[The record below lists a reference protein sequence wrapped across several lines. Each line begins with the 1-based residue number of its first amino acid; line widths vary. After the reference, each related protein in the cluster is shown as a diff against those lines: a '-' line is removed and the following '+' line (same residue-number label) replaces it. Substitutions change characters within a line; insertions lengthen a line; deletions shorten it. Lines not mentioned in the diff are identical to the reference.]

1 VHQLAKELGV
11 SSKDIVSKCQAEG
24 IPDITN
30 HMSAISVGLS
40 VTVREWFGEG
50 SSAST
55 AVETAAPVDVAAAR
69 KKAPRK
75 KAAPK
80 IAAKA
85 TVKASATA
93 VEEPKHET
101 VPPKVDIAEIAASAA
116 SEISAREAF
125 AKKEALQNE
134 AEDGMDESAANAFE
148 GETEVDLEETVA
160 DAGVSTGTVD
170 DAPMPVATDDEGE
183 PVMNI
188 PKRPEVI
195 KPAGEI
201 LTEKKKVK
209 LSGPVVVRVE
219 QPDAI
224 PAPRAPRP
232 PRNNDEFGGF
242 QRGGPRTGGGVRDI
256 TPADAEPTVDRGRGG
271 GGGARKRDGDKAG
284 RGSSGTGDRRNRN
297 DRRRDGRT
305 GRSFQGAGDDPR
317 SSTGGGS
324 SWRDQDL
331 LERNRRLNSAGGFFK
346 RHRQDRSRKRGGRAV
361 VAQRPEGPV
370 KVSEPISIKELSA
383 ASGIKANDILKQL
396 FMMGVMTN
404 INSAI
409 ETDQAHEVMANYDIE
424 LEVVEKKSAAE
435 VIEAQFET
443 RDRTNEEARSPVVTI
458 LGHVDHGKTSLLDK
472 IRNANVADGE
482 AGGITQATSAFRVP
496 VKAGEGERLVTFIDT
511 PGHEAFTSMR
521 ARGAKVTDIVVLV
534 VAADDGVMPQTIE
547 SINHAKAGDV
557 PIVVA
562 LNKIDRPDATEANIQ
577 RILGQLAEHELN
589 PVEWGGTT
597 EVVKTSAINGDGIQ
611 ELLDTLDYQAELLEL
626 KADFE
631 GSAEG
636 TVLEAQLVDG
646 RGPVA
651 SVLVQEGSLSTG
663 DFIVSGRGFGRVR
676 DMVDERG
683 MKVQNAGPSTPIALS
698 GLDIVP
704 DAGDKFYIVDT
715 LKAAENA
722 AEECR
727 VLQREQNLAQPKVTL
742 DNIFDRMQ
750 ESGTRELPL
759 IVKGDVQGSVETLN
773 TILPRI
779 STDEVKVVIKH
790 AAVGGI
796 SESDIALAEA
806 SGAIVVG
813 FNVTTSSKARGLA
826 EQRGVD
832 FRLYEVIY
840 DLTDDVEKAAAGL
853 LDPELK
859 LEVKGHA
866 EVREVFKVSKVGMI
880 AGCYVTDGS
889 VERNLQIRVTR
900 GGIVVE
906 SDRRLEQL
914 KRFKDDAKEVKS
926 GMECGMK
933 IEGYDDI
940 KVGDVLECYKTI
952 EVARTL

>member
-1 VHQLAKELGV
+1 VAKKTSVKRVHQLAKELGV

-40 VTVREWFGEG
+40 VTVCEWFGEG

-75 KAAPK
+75 KAVSA

-85 TVKASATA
+85 SVNAAAPAVK
-93 VEEPKHET
+93 EPKLET

-116 SEISAREAF
+116 SEASA
-125 AKKEALQNE
+125 KEA
-134 AEDGMDESAANAFE
+134 AANAGANADAEVSSGTF
-148 GETEVDLEETVA
+148 ETEDLGVQADFFNEAPPVMVGGVDG
-160 DAGVSTGTVD
+160 D
-170 DAPMPVATDDEGE
+170 E
-183 PVMNI
+183 PVMNV

-195 KPAGEI
+195 KPAGEL
-201 LTEKKKVK
+201 LTEKKKVR

-256 TPADAEPTVDRGRGG
+256 TPADSQPSVDRGRGG
-271 GGGARKRDGDKAG
+271 GAGGRKRDGDKTG
-284 RGSSGTGDRRNRN
+284 RGAGGPGAGAGGAGDRRNRN

-305 GRSFQGAGDDPR
+305 GRSSQGPGDGA
-317 SSTGGGS
+317 STTGGS

-331 LERNRRLNSAGGFFK
+331 LERNRRLNAAGGFFK
-346 RHRQDRSRKRGGRAV
+346 RHRQDRSRKRGGRAA

-383 ASGIKANDILKQL
+383 ASGVKANDILKQL
-396 FMMGVMTN
+396 FMMGVMTT

-409 ETDQAHEVMANYDIE
+409 ETDQAHEVMVNYDIE
-424 LEVVEKKSAAE
+424 LEVVEKKTASE
-435 VIEAQFET
+435 VIEAQSET
-443 RDRTNEEARSPVVTI
+443 RDRTNEEDRSPVVTI

-472 IRNANVADGE
+472 IRNANVAEGE

-547 SINHAKAGDV
+547 SINHAKAAEV

-562 LNKIDRPDATEANIQ
+562 LNKIDRPDATDANIQ

-683 MKVQNAGPSTPIALS
+683 LKVKEAGPSTPIALS

-727 VLQREQNLAQPKVTL
+727 ILQRERTLTQPKVTL

-853 LDPELK
+853 LDPEIR

-866 EVREVFKVSKVGMI
+866 EVRDVFKVSKVGMV
-880 AGCYVTDGS
+880 AGCYVTDGF

-914 KRFKDDAKEVKS
+914 KRFKEDAKEVKS

-940 KVGDVLECYKTI
+940 KTGDVLECYKTI